1 MGFMDSLKGAVGKI
15 LPNREKLAIR
25 NNVPKEKENIKK
37 SFGVYCNKN
46 HGTKDG
52 HLCNKCNALLLRIM
66 TKIKACPYGT
76 QAKPVCEMCD
86 VKCFGP
92 ADMKQFLT
100 ILEESKNK
108 MLMKHP
114 MMAAKHRLLK
124 AGTGYAKNEQEMKSS
139 EAARAKRMAKREK
152 ARAKKAQA
160 AAEKKEEK

>member
-1 MGFMDSLKGAVGKI
+1 MGFMDTMKGLMGKI
-15 LPNREKLAIR
+15 LPSKDKLAIR

-46 HGTKDG
+46 HGSKEG

-66 TKIKACPYGT
+66 TKMKNCPYGT

-92 ADMKQFLT
+92 DMKQFLA

-114 MMAAKHRLLK
+114 VMAAKHRLLK
-124 AGTGYAKNEQEMKSS
+124 AGTGYAKNEQEMKKN
-139 EAARAKRMAKREK
+139 EADRSRRMAKREK
-152 ARAKKAQA
+152 ARAKKAEA
-160 AAEKKEEK
+160 APANKEEK

>member
-66 TKIKACPYGT
+66 TKMKTCPYGL

-86 VKCFGP
+86 LKCFGS
-92 ADMKQFLT
+92 DMKQFLT

-114 MMAAKHRLLK
+114 VMAAKHRLLK
-124 AGTGYAKNEQEMKSS
+124 AGTGYAKNEQEIKSN

-160 AAEKKEEK
+160 SSDKQEEK

>member
-1 MGFMDSLKGAVGKI
+1 MGFMDTMKGLMGKI
-15 LPNREKLAIR
+15 LPSKDKLAIR

-46 HGTKDG
+46 HGTREG

-66 TKIKACPYGT
+66 TKMKACPYGT

-92 ADMKQFLT
+92 DMKQFLN

-114 MMAAKHRLLK
+114 VMAAKHRLLK
-124 AGTGYAKNEQEMKSS
+124 AGTGYAKNEQEMKNN
-139 EAARAKRMAKREK
+139 EAARSRRMAKREK
-152 ARAKKAQA
+152 ARAKKAA
-160 AAEKKEEK
+160 ASAPNKEEK